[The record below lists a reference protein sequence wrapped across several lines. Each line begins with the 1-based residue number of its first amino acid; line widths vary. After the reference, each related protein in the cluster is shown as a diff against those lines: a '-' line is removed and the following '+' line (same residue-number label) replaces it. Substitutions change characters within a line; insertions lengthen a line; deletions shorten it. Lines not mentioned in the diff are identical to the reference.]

1 MPSIAEEYRS
11 RSEQWAERAR
21 VATDAELRIQ
31 FMDMARQWRTLAV
44 DAELIAEATKRL
56 QESSSPPAK
65 SGSGG

>member
-1 MPSIAEEYRS
+1 MSSIAEEYRS

-31 FMDMARQWRTLAV
+31 FMEMARQWRTLAV

-56 QESSSPPAK
+56 QGSS
-65 SGSGG
+65 